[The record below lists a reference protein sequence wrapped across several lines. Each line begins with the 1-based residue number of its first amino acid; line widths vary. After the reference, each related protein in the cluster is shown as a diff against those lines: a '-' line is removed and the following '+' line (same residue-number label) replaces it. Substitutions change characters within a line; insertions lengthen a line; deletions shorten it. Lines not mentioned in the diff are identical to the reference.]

1 MKKFGRLPCVLA
13 VAVVLAG
20 CSSRPREFVPT
31 VAAAPDSPATGTA
44 SDASAAVA
52 SSEAPVSTAA
62 LDAAYAECS
71 QLLVAGKLDSD
82 GRLASGAG
90 GVATGA
96 GVAAAGGA
104 AAAATAGYAGLAVAA
119 ATVVL
124 LPFAIVGGAW
134 GMSRMKRAEKEKAIK
149 AALSGCL
156 RERGYE
162 VTGWVKTGRKLRTS
176 PPKP

>member
-1 MKKFGRLPCVLA
+1 MTKSGLLPCVLA
-13 VAVVLAG
+13 VAVVLPG

-31 VAAAPDSPATGTA
+31 VAAAPAAAGAP
-44 SDASAAVA
+44 ASAAQV
-52 SSEAPVSTAA
+52 
-62 LDAAYAECS
+62 DAAVAECS
-71 QLLVAGKLDSD
+71 QLLVAGKLDSE

-104 AAAATAGYAGLAVAA
+104 AAAATAGYAGMAVAA

-124 LPFAIVGGAW
+124 LPFAILGGAW
-134 GMSRMKRAEKEKAIK
+134 GMSKMKRAQKEKAIK
-149 AALSGCL
+149 TALGGCL

-162 VTGWVKTGRKLRTS
+162 VTGWEKTGRKLRTA
-176 PPKP
+176 PPPAEAAPSE